1 MGFFDRIEPDT
12 RRYLKKIFLTLVYSV
27 TWLFANVVI
36 GLIFEFAYLDEG
48 VAAKNIIY
56 YLVSATFLFLLIR
69 WLIITW
75 RGSDKEPDQA
85 S

>member
-12 RRYLKKIFLTLVYSV
+12 RRYLNKIFLTLVYSV

-48 VAAKNIIY
+48 IAAKNIIY
-56 YLVSATFLFLLIR
+56 YVVSATLLVLLIR
-69 WLIITW
+69 WLAKTW
-75 RGSDKEPDQA
+75 RGSDKEPLDV